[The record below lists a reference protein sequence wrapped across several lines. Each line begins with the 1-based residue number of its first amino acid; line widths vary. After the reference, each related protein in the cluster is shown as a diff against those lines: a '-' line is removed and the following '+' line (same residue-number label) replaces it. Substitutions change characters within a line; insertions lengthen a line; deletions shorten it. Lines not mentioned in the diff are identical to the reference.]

1 MTERLRFFLD
11 EGVPRGVGVMLQE
24 AGHEVIFLHEAIA
37 TGSNDDLVASAAIAN
52 EAILVAIDKDM
63 RTSAKR
69 NKISLNQYKRL
80 SLLQLRCR
88 ETQAANRV
96 RQALTLIEAEW
107 NWAENKSS
115 RRLFIEIGDSR
126 IITNR

>member
-1 MTERLRFFLD
+1 MD

-24 AGHEVIFLHEAIA
+24 ARHEVIFLHEAIA

-52 EAILVAIDKDM
+52 DAILVAIDKDM

>member
-1 MTERLRFFLD
+1 
-11 EGVPRGVGVMLQE
+11 MLQE